1 MRRLLKKVQIC
12 TTVSRV
18 ALFYIISFSTA
29 SDRKCGGMQSTD
41 DFKGKSGYRMHVFAV
56 YGYGAFKNQ
65 KASFVFLC

>member
-1 MRRLLKKVQIC
+1 MGSAVCKL
-12 TTVSRV
+12 
-18 ALFYIISFSTA
+18 
-29 SDRKCGGMQSTD
+29 CGGCRKKYKFAQQSTD